1 MSTLTHKALLQRLSS
16 RGKKRLCLTPLLS
29 QRQIGDASIDVRLG
43 NQFIV
48 FRMHR
53 LESYPGRRRSGFA
66 DVRRIQ
72 ERHVLRYGETFVLH
86 PGALALASTLEY
98 LSMPADLECQ
108 VEGRSSWARV
118 GLEVATAT
126 AVEPGFRGVVTLELS
141 NVGTVPLSLSPGLRI
156 SQLVFREA
164 APAVRLDGRSHKYH
178 YSVGPEFSRLEQDP
192 DLKVFMKEARGSDD
206 DGTSSEGP

>member
-1 MSTLTHKALLQRLSS
+1 
-16 RGKKRLCLTPLLS
+16 
-29 QRQIGDASIDVRLG
+29 G

-48 FRMHR
+48 FKMHR
-53 LESYPGRRRSGFA
+53 LQAYPGRKSEKT

-98 LSMPADLECQ
+98 LGMPSDLECQ

-126 AVEPGFRGVVTLELS
+126 GVEPGFMGVVTLELS
-141 NVGTVPLSLSPGLRI
+141 NVGTVPLRLNPGIRI
-156 SQLVFREA
+156 AQLIFRQA
-164 APAVRLDGRSHKYH
+164 LPAIRRSERAHKYQ
-178 YSVGPEFSRLEQDP
+178 YSVGPEFSRLNHDD
-192 DLKVFMKEARGSDD
+192 DLKVFSRPGGVESTESDD
-206 DGTSSEGP
+206 E